1 MSEWPLSNYPVLMAL
16 ILLVAVA
23 IELMLG
29 ESEAYVNQLVIF
41 VYFLLVIGTVV
52 RFFELTLPGAL
63 FWRLRAKLFR
73 NKSGDILRNRKESK
87 SGFFV
92 DVTRNVFFS
101 LMFFFLIAVGY
112 GALVDWFLVDR
123 FIKQLGYITVIFF
136 VLHMISRVRL

>member
-16 ILLVAVA
+16 ILMVAVA

-29 ESEAYVNQLVIF
+29 ESEAYANQLVIF
-41 VYFLLVIGTVV
+41 AYFLLVIGAAV

-63 FWRLRAKLFR
+63 FQVLRVKMLW
-73 NKSGDILRNRKESK
+73 NKSRDILKNRKESK

-92 DVTRNVFFS
+92 EVTRNVFFS

-112 GALVDWFLVDR
+112 GALVDWFFVGR
-123 FIKQLGYITVIFF
+123 FIKQLGYVTVIFF